1 MTARGRSGAPI
12 KAYLS
17 RPTEGTPRQ
26 RGCPRL
32 VEAMS
37 KRTRKQKTETRLAHA
52 GRAPARHH
60 GFVNTPIYRGST
72 VLFPTLASLE
82 ANAQDF
88 TYGRLGT
95 PTVKALEE
103 AIAELEGGTRTLLA
117 PSGLSAIATSL
128 LAFVSAG
135 DEVLVSDSVYR
146 PTRRFCDHVLK
157 RLGVK
162 TTYYDPLIGAGIKTL
177 LGEKTKVLFAESPGS
192 QTFEVQDIPAIAK
205 AAHEAGAVVIMD
217 NTWAT
222 PLYFKPFTHG
232 VDVSIQAATKYIV
245 GHADAMLGAITAS
258 EKTAR
263 AVEKAHEDLG
273 LCPGPED
280 AYLGLRGLRTLAVR
294 LARHQQ
300 SALELARWLE
310 ARPEVDRVLH
320 PALPSDPGHALWSR
334 DFTGASGLFAFTL
347 KPTSHAS
354 LAAMLDGF
362 SLFGMGYS
370 WGGFESLILPF
381 DPRDYRTATKWQ
393 VAGPAI
399 RLHVGLEDVEDLKAD
414 LEAGF
419 AKLASHG

>member
-1 MTARGRSGAPI
+1 
-12 KAYLS
+12 
-17 RPTEGTPRQ
+17 
-26 RGCPRL
+26 
-32 VEAMS
+32 MS
-37 KRTRKQKTETRLAHA
+37 KRTRKQKAETRLAHA
-52 GRAPARHH
+52 GREPSRHH

-82 ANAQDF
+82 SNAQDF

-103 AIAELEGGTRTLLA
+103 AIAELEGGHRTLLA
-117 PSGLSAIATSL
+117 PSGLSAIATAL
-128 LAFVSAG
+128 IAFVAAG

-162 TTYYDPLIGAGIKTL
+162 TTYYDPLIGAGIKKL
-177 LGEKTKVLFAESPGS
+177 LGDKTKVVFAESPGS
-192 QTFEVQDIPAIAK
+192 QTFEVQDVPAIAK
-205 AAHEAGAVVIMD
+205 AAHEVDAVVILD

-258 EKTAR
+258 EKTVR

-280 AYLGLRGLRTLAVR
+280 AYLGLRGLRTLGVR

-310 ARPEVDRVLH
+310 ARPEVERVLH
-320 PALPSDPGHALWSR
+320 PGLPTDPGHALWSR
-334 DFTGASGLFAFTL
+334 DFTGASGLFAFVL
-347 KPTSHAS
+347 KPVSHTA
-354 LAAMLDGF
+354 LAAMLDGLT
-362 SLFGMGYS
+362 LFGMGYS

-381 DPRDYRTATKWQ
+381 DPREFRTATKWQ
-393 VAGPAI
+393 AEGPAI

-419 AKLASHG
+419 ARLAGRG

>member
-1 MTARGRSGAPI
+1 
-12 KAYLS
+12 
-17 RPTEGTPRQ
+17 
-26 RGCPRL
+26 
-32 VEAMS
+32 MS
-37 KRTRKQKTETRLAHA
+37 KRTGKQKADTRLAHA
-52 GRAPARHH
+52 GRAPLRHH

-103 AIAELEGGTRTLLA
+103 AIAEIEGGTRTLLT
-117 PSGLSAIATSL
+117 PSGLSAIAATL
-128 LAFVSAG
+128 LAFASAG

-162 TTYYDPLIGAGIKTL
+162 TIYYDPLIGAGIKKL
-177 LGEKTKVLFAESPGS
+177 LGPKTKLVFTESPGS

-205 AAHEAGAVVIMD
+205 AAHEAGAMVVLD

-232 VDVSIQAATKYIV
+232 VDVSIQAATKYVV

-258 EKTAR
+258 ENATHI
-263 AVEKAHEDLG
+263 VEKAHDELG

-280 AYLGLRGLRTLAVR
+280 VYLGLRGLRTLSVR

-300 SALELARWLE
+300 SGLELARWLK
-310 ARPEVDRVLH
+310 ARPEVARVLH
-320 PALPSDPGHALWSR
+320 PALPSDPGHALWRR
-334 DFTGASGLFAFTL
+334 DFTGASGLFSIVL
-347 KPTSHAS
+347 KPAS
-354 LAAMLDGF
+354 RAALAAMLDGL

-381 DPRDYRTATKWQ
+381 DPSDYRTATNWQ
-393 VAGPAI
+393 AEGPAI

-419 AKLASHG
+419 ARLAAHDARR

>member
-1 MTARGRSGAPI
+1 
-12 KAYLS
+12 
-17 RPTEGTPRQ
+17 
-26 RGCPRL
+26 
-32 VEAMS
+32 MS
-37 KRTRKQKTETRLAHA
+37 KRTGKQKADTRLAHA
-52 GRAPARHH
+52 GRAPSRHH

-72 VLFPTLASLE
+72 VLFPTVASLE
-82 ANAQDF
+82 ANEQDF

-103 AIAELEGGTRTLLA
+103 AIAELEGGTRTLLT
-117 PSGLSAIATSL
+117 PSGLSAIAATL

-135 DEVLVSDSVYR
+135 DELLVSDSVYR

-162 TTYYDPLIGAGIKTL
+162 TIYYDPLIGAGINNL
-177 LGEKTKVLFAESPGS
+177 LGSKTKLVFTESPGS

-205 AAHEAGAVVIMD
+205 AAHEAGAIVVLD

-222 PLYFKPFTHG
+222 PLYFKPFDHG

-245 GHADAMLGAITAS
+245 GHADAMLGAITANQ
-258 EKTAR
+258 KA
-263 AVEKAHEDLG
+263 APIVEKAHDELG

-280 AYLGLRGLRTLAVR
+280 VYLGLRGLRSLSVR

-300 SALELARWLE
+300 SGLELARWLE
-310 ARPEVDRVLH
+310 GRPEVARVLH
-320 PALPSDPGHALWSR
+320 PALPSDPGHVLWRR
-334 DFTGASGLFAFTL
+334 DFTGASGLFAIIL
-347 KPTSHAS
+347 RSASHAA

-362 SLFGMGYS
+362 NLFGMGYS

-381 DPRDYRTATKWQ
+381 DPNDYRTATKWQ
-393 VAGPAI
+393 AQGPAL
-399 RLHVGLEDVEDLKAD
+399 RLHVGLEDVEDLQAD

-419 AKLASHG
+419 ERLLAQG